1 MLSTGYLQLSLAA
14 DQPNAAL
21 LQDANLNSPWGVA
34 LNSSGGDLWL
44 ANRGSGT
51 ASLYQGDVGDSAFQL
66 SSLAVT
72 VPGGSPTGIVANGSS
87 DFAVH
92 SGASSGPASFLFDS
106 AGGDITGWNTDVPP
120 PSPSTSAQIAA
131 TTSGAIYTGMALANT
146 GGQNYLYAADFHD
159 KRIDVFNSS
168 FGRVSLAGSFTDPNL
183 PAGYAPYN
191 IANLGGRLLVSYA
204 LQDGSQQNPVP
215 GVGQGIVDS
224 FDYNGDFQ
232 KTLIAGGPSAPAGKL
247 DEPWGM
253 VVAPAN
259 FGDFSG
265 DLLVANTGDGKI
277 NAFDPGT
284 GDYLGTLGNPA
295 GNPLTINGL
304 HGLTFGNGVTA
315 GDPTSL
321 FFTGIGGG
329 GNQGLLG
336 EIVSAQTNPFPA
348 LGGVIS
354 PVADVS
360 FSGVVAVFNEAPAAP
375 AGSYTAYID
384 WGDGFVPSGGT
395 VTALASGGFAVSG
408 SRTYYSTGTKN
419 ITVTLID
426 SASHTITAAATANVA
441 PPGLVFT
448 PDSVTA
454 TEGLNFSGTLTAFT
468 DQDGNFTNPF
478 EYTATIDWGDGTT
491 TTPGSVTVAGTT
503 FQVSGTHTYAT
514 AGTEPV
520 TVTVNDFDGATGTAH
535 ATATVVSSLSGESQ
549 TITPTETSA
558 FNGTVAK
565 FTDANT
571 GRPLSDYSATIDW
584 GDGTSSTGTISA
596 DVGGGFD
603 VNGSHTYNDEGAETV
618 SVAIADPGSTITVQ
632 SAAKIADL
640 DTLTGA
646 ATAVSA
652 TEGSP
657 FNGAVATFTD
667 TRAGAA
673 ASGFSATIDWGD
685 GTTTTG
691 TVGESAGTYTVS
703 GTHTFADEGPFTITS
718 VVQDIG
724 GTAQAT
730 VHSTASM
737 ADSDSFVVTPAS
749 LSTIAGNT
757 LSGALATVSDTNLAA
772 TAAGFS
778 ASINWGDGVTDSG
791 TVTGGN
797 GSFTIAGTHAY
808 ASAGNYSPVVS
819 IADNPPGTATA
830 SATAAVTVSQSA
842 PIVTAV
848 PVSGSERTSLT
859 VKVATFTQPGATA
872 GAGSYSATIAWGD
885 GTTSQ
890 GIVSADGAGFD
901 VSGTHVY
908 PDEGQST
915 FTVTVHGL
923 GGTSATASGTAT
935 LVEPPLADGTSGT
948 PATRWINEVFGD
960 LLHRAADVG
969 ALTFWSGA
977 LANGLTRADLV
988 FAIEGS
994 PEYRGDEVNQV
1005 YQTYL
1010 HRSADAGGREFWTG
1024 YLASNTVEDL
1034 AAIIIAS
1041 PEYYQNRGGGSNDGF
1056 LDALFGDALQRPIDS
1071 GARGFFDQL
1080 LNAGVSRQ
1088 QVAGMVLSSDEYL
1101 DDLVQSFYL
1110 ELLDRPADAAGQGYF
1125 ANVLQQGG
1133 TDQLVIAA
1141 LAASDEYFAKTAR

>member
-51 ASLYQGDVGDSAFQL
+51 ASLYQGDVGGSAFQL
-66 SSLAVT
+66 SSLAMT
-72 VPGGSPTGIVANGSS
+72 IPGGSPTGMVANGSS

-92 SGASSGPASFLFDS
+92 SGAASGPASFLFDS
-106 AGGDITGWNTDVPP
+106 ASGDITGWNANVPP
-120 PSPSTSAQIAA
+120 PAPSTSAQTAA
-131 TTSGAIYTGMALANT
+131 TTGGAVYTGMALANT

-159 KRIDVFNSS
+159 NRIDVFNSS
-168 FGRVSLAGSFTDPNL
+168 FGRVALAGSFTDPNL

-191 IANLGGRLLVSYA
+191 IANVGGRLLVGYA
-204 LQDGSQQNPVP
+204 LQDGSQQNAVP

-232 KTLIAGGPSAPAGKL
+232 KTLIAGGPNAPAGKL

-253 VVAPAN
+253 VVAPQN

-265 DLLVANTGDGKI
+265 NLLVANSGDGKI
-277 NAFDPGT
+277 NAFDTST
-284 GDYLGTLGNPA
+284 GAYLGTLSNPA

-315 GDPTSL
+315 GGPTTL
-321 FFTGIGGG
+321 FFTGIGAGG
-329 GNQGLLG
+329 DQGLLG
-336 EIVSAQTNPFPA
+336 EIVSAQTTPFPA

-360 FSGVVAVFNEAPAAP
+360 FSGVVAVFNDAPPAP

-384 WGDGFVPSGGT
+384 WGDTPLALRGT
-395 VTALASGGFAVSG
+395 VTALPSGGFAVSG
-408 SRTYYSTGTKN
+408 THTYYSTGTMN

-426 SASHTITAAATANVA
+426 SSSHTVTAAATASVS

-448 PDSVTA
+448 PDRVTA
-454 TEGLNFSGTLTAFT
+454 TEGMNFSGALTAFT
-468 DQDGNFTNPF
+468 DQDNSVNSFD
-478 EYTATIDWGDGTT
+478 YTATIDWGDGTT
-491 TTPGSVTVAGTT
+491 TSGSVTGAGT
-503 FQVSGTHTYAT
+503 FQVSGTHTYTT

-520 TVTVNDFDGATGTAH
+520 TVTVNDFDGATGKAH
-535 ATATVVSSLSGESQ
+535 LTATVVSSLSGNSQ
-549 TITPTETSA
+549 TIAPTETTA

-565 FTDANT
+565 FTDADT

-584 GDGTSSTGTISA
+584 GDGASSTGTIST

-603 VNGSHTYNDEGAETV
+603 VNGSHTYNDEGAKTV
-618 SVAIADPGSTITVQ
+618 TVAISDPGSTITVQ
-632 SAAKIADL
+632 SAANIADI

-646 ATAVSA
+646 STAVSA

-657 FNGAVATFTD
+657 FTGAVATFTD
-667 TRAGAA
+667 TRAGAD

-691 TVGESAGTYTVS
+691 TVGESAGTFTVS

-724 GTAQAT
+724 GTARAT
-730 VHSTASM
+730 VHSTASA

-749 LSTIAGNT
+749 LSTISGNT
-757 LSGALATVSDTNLAA
+757 LSGTLATVSDTNLAA

-791 TVTGGN
+791 TVSGGHGN
-797 GSFTIAGTHAY
+797 FAIAGMHAY
-808 ASAGNYSPVVS
+808 ANAGTYSPVVS
-819 IADNPPGTATA
+819 IADDPPGTAAA
-830 SATAAVTVSQSA
+830 SATATVTVSQSA
-842 PIVTAV
+842 PLVTAV

-859 VKVATFTQPGATA
+859 VKLATFTQPGASA
-872 GAGSYSATIAWGD
+872 GASSYSAAIAWGD

-890 GIVSADGAGFD
+890 GIVSADGTGFD
-901 VSGTHVY
+901 VSGTHAY
-908 PDEGQST
+908 PDEGQYN

-923 GGTSATASGTAT
+923 GGTSATASASAS

-948 PATRWINEVFGD
+948 PTTRWINEVFGD

-994 PEYRGDEVNQV
+994 AEYRGDEVNQV

-1010 HRSADAGGREFWTG
+1010 HRSADAGGREFWTS

-1041 PEYYQNRGGGSNDGF
+1041 PEYYQNRGGASNDGF
-1056 LDALFGDALQRPIDS
+1056 LSALFEDALHRPIDS

-1080 LNAGVSRQ
+1080 LNAGAPRQ
-1088 QVAGMVLSSDEYL
+1088 QVASMVLGSEEYL

-1110 ELLDRPADAAGQGYF
+1110 DLLDRPADAGGQGYF
-1125 ANVLQQGG
+1125 AGLLQDGG

-1141 LAASDEYFAKTAR
+1141 LAASDEYFAKTAG